1 MDTRKY
7 YPLYLCILAG
17 LLFFPALGARDFW
30 APVEPRYAEIARVMF
45 AKGEWI
51 VPTVNGDLYT
61 DKPILYF
68 WLVLIASK
76 IVGAVNEWTVRLPPA
91 LAGLGFVLATYF
103 MGRDFFSA
111 RIGFIA
117 GAVVATTVRVIWEA
131 RWAHTDMVFVFFFA
145 LSLYFAARALFRKG
159 NPNEMLFAYALMG
172 LATLTKGLIG
182 VVLPALL
189 LLTLTIVRRDW
200 RLLLN
205 ARLSPG
211 IPIFLLVAAPWFL
224 LVNNATDGKWLSDFI
239 YIHHIQRY
247 TAGAGHRQPFYYYF
261 TTLPVDLMPW
271 TVFAVAALFAY
282 RPWRKLWDQPVSLFL
297 TLWFFVV
304 FVFFSISNT
313 KRDLYLLPLF
323 PPVALFIA
331 NYFDD
336 LINGSLSE
344 RPLYRI
350 LFLIFFHL
358 VWVIALGL
366 PVAAW
371 FLRKDAIGIV
381 LPSAMVMA
389 AGGILAVFCI
399 QRRQPWKLFQST
411 TLMMLLV
418 VLSASFLIMPYLEEY
433 KSRRPFSR
441 EIKRRVPPGASLYIY
456 ADTMNDFNYYTER
469 EVIPV
474 VKSTSEL
481 ERLVLK
487 GSSGY
492 ILIKDRD
499 LQRLN
504 TVPKDRVIA
513 ANDVGGTRWN
523 LISLGGQL
531 SPQDPQRN

>member
-1 MDTRKY
+1 
-7 YPLYLCILAG
+7 
-17 LLFFPALGARDFW
+17 
-30 APVEPRYAEIARVMF
+30 MF
-45 AKGEWI
+45 NKGEWI

-91 LAGLGFVLATYF
+91 FAGLGFVLATYF
-103 MGRDFFSA
+103 IGRDFFSP

-145 LSLYFAARALFRKG
+145 LSLYFAARALFREG
-159 NPNEMLFAYALMG
+159 HPSEMLLAYALMG

-182 VVLPALL
+182 VVVPALL
-189 LLTLTIVRRDW
+189 LLTFVIVRRDW
-200 RLLLN
+200 RLLLD
-205 ARLSPG
+205 ARFPLG
-211 IPIFLLVAAPWFL
+211 VPIFVLVAAPWFL
-224 LVNNATDGKWLSDFI
+224 LVNNTTGGKWFSDFI
-239 YIHHIQRY
+239 YVHHFQRY

-271 TVFAVAALFAY
+271 TIFAIAALFAY
-282 RPWRKLWDQPVSLFL
+282 RPYRKLWDQPVSLFF
-297 TLWFFVV
+297 TLWFVVV

-331 NYFDD
+331 KYFDD
-336 LINGSLSE
+336 LINGSWSE
-344 RPLYRI
+344 GALYRI
-350 LFLIFFHL
+350 LSLIFFHL
-358 VWVIALGL
+358 VWVIALAL

-441 EIKRRVPPGASLYIY
+441 EINRKVPPGASLYIY

-474 VKSTSEL
+474 VKSTGEF
-481 ERLVLK
+481 ERLVLQ
-487 GSSGY
+487 GASGY

-504 TVPKDRVIA
+504 TIPKDRIVA
-513 ANDVGGTRWN
+513 VDDVGGTTWN
-523 LISLGGQL
+523 LISVAGQP
-531 SPQDPQRN
+531 SPRQAQSK